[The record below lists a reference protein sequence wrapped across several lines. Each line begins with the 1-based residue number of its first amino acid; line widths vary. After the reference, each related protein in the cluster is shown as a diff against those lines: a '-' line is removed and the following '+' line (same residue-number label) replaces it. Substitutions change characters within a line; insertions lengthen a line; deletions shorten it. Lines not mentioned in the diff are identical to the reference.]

1 MSGASYL
8 QRYRE
13 RRAGS
18 NGAPPGPLYLRRF
31 TADGQSPVGDGHPP
45 AGWREA
51 TRSPEI
57 AADGPRQSA
66 PQLDLHLVRHGET
79 QSYLADAGLT
89 PRGAWQ
95 SRRCG
100 QSLAAEI
107 ADGETV
113 RLITAP
119 TARAAQTADQVR
131 LGLEDGLAAC
141 GRRVTLRG
149 PETDHT
155 FRNFQLLTP
164 AGILDPTS
172 AAGEYRA
179 ALSRQRGA
187 GGRPLWQL
195 ELSRFWVLQS
205 GGGDPIEYWMTS
217 PLLSFEPAAA
227 VVRRLWAG
235 AASLAAQ
242 AGRHTRVVCCTHSG
256 PMRAFATWALGHDA
270 GEPANTEQVRI
281 RIWTGP
287 GRALVTYRGR
297 TQEINAPPVHDGSPW
312 WELPKPNPPGSG

>member
-1 MSGASYL
+1 MSGAPYL

-18 NGAPPGPLYLRRF
+18 NGGPPGPLYLRRF
-31 TADGQSPVGDGHPP
+31 TKEAAQPVDGQQA

-51 TRSPEI
+51 TRSPEVP
-57 AADGPRQSA
+57 ADGPQEGA
-66 PQLDLHLVRHGET
+66 AQLDLHLVRHGET

-100 QSLAAEI
+100 QALAGEI
-107 ADGETV
+107 AEGETV
-113 RLITAP
+113 KLITAP

-131 LGLEDGLAAC
+131 LGLEDALAAC
-141 GRRVTLRG
+141 GRRITLLG
-149 PETDHT
+149 PEVDHA

-164 AGILDPTS
+164 AGVLDPTS
-172 AAGEYRA
+172 AAGEYRS
-179 ALSRQRGA
+179 ALGRAQ
-187 GGRPLWQL
+187 GGRRPLWQL

-235 AASLAAQ
+235 AASLAAR
-242 AGRHTRVVCCTHSG
+242 AGTHTRVVCCTHSG

-281 RIWTGP
+281 RIWSGP

-312 WELPKPNPPGSG
+312 WELPNNTPPG